1 MIHSSILI
9 ILNILL
15 IVKTQTL
22 IDNIALSFII
32 QDEIVNLDL
41 KVFTDV
47 FKYIP
52 ITSFSVNLNKNINQ
66 IVCII

>member
-41 KVFTDV
+41 KVF
-47 FKYIP
+47 KLPQYH
-52 ITSFSVNLNKNINQ
+52 LR
-66 IVCII
+66 